1 MVHVVSDR
9 FSAIV
14 TLGTAGVSLPMVVLS
29 VVLLWPTKLPG
40 AQVRLV
46 WLARMWHC
54 LMSSRVYL
62 WHLIRL
68 KERNSSLEEWF
79 SPETG
84 AGRSCGLPFLGD
96 LQNSTGQ
103 GSEKVTVKLA
113 LPEFWDHC
121 HPKPSCGSLIH
132 LLYLLLKGFSAVV
145 ICAIFMCQYMT
156 PRNWLAEVVLSL
168 CWNSLAHK
176 LIAKKKRKSVGFA
189 FLIL

>member
-1 MVHVVSDR
+1 MSDKLHVVHVVSDR

-46 WLARMWHC
+46 WLARLWHC

-79 SPETG
+79 RPETG

-113 LPEFWDHC
+113 LREFWDHC
-121 HPKPSCGSLIH
+121 HPKPSCDPSTLFAIEGIFCSG
-132 LLYLLLKGFSAVV
+132 YLCDIYVSIYDTTQLTCWSSPFFMLK
-145 ICAIFMCQYMT
+145 
-156 PRNWLAEVVLSL
+156 LS
-168 CWNSLAHK
+168 CT
-176 LIAKKKRKSVGFA
+176 
-189 FLIL
+189 